1 MNAFEPGR
9 AAGVCIGGR
18 WVGPGEPPFVVAELS
33 GNHNGDL
40 GRALALIDAAHAAGA
55 DAVKLQ
61 TYTADTLTID
71 CDGPHFRIESGPW
84 AGQRLYD
91 LYASA
96 HTPWA
101 WHEAL
106 FDRAR
111 SLGLSIFSTP
121 FDPSSVAFLERF
133 DPPAYKIASFEAV
146 DLPLI
151 ECVAQTGRPLVLS
164 TGLASFDEVDEAIAA
179 AAYGAGRAC
188 KESRHC
194 EEALA
199 DEAIQSASRTS
210 GSPRRIAARDDE
222 LTFPG
227 KDPVVGARRG
237 GMILLHCVSGYPSA
251 PKEARLGR
259 MAQLAARTGLAV
271 GLSDHSLGTAVAV
284 AATALGAVMIEKHL
298 TLSRADGGPDA
309 AFSMEPD
316 EFAALC
322 RDCRTAWSAA
332 HGAPEPCRA
341 ESEKTS
347 LIFRRSLFAVADIPA
362 GARFTAENVRSIRP
376 GHGLAPKHLPQILA
390 RRAACPIARGTP
402 LAWELTRE

>member
-1 MNAFEPGR
+1 MNAASPRR
-9 AAGVCIGGR
+9 AAGACIDGR
-18 WVGPGEPPFVVAELS
+18 RVAPGEPPFIVAELS

-40 GRALALIDAAHAAGA
+40 GRAVALIDAAHAAGA

-71 CDGPHFRIESGPW
+71 CDGPHFRIGNGPW

-91 LYASA
+91 LYVSA
-96 HTPWA
+96 HTPWD

-151 ECVAQTGRPLVLS
+151 ECVAATGRPLVLS
-164 TGLASFDEVDEAIAA
+164 TGLASFDEVEEAVAA
-179 AAYGAGRAC
+179 ARQGFSSWPHSLRPSTGRGPSALWTTGTSPVVTLPVEAAGRVRGDAT
-188 KESRHC
+188 
-194 EEALA
+194 A
-199 DEAIQSASRTS
+199 
-210 GSPRRIAARDDE
+210 P
-222 LTFPG
+222 
-227 KDPVVGARRG
+227 RG

-251 PKEARLGR
+251 PEEARLGR
-259 MAQLAARTGLAV
+259 MAELAARTGLAV
-271 GLSDHSLGTAVAV
+271 GLSDHSLGRAVAV

-347 LIFRRSLFAVADIPA
+347 VIFRRSLFAVADIPA
-362 GARFTAENVRSIRP
+362 GAPFTVENVRSIRP
-376 GHGLAPKHLPQILA
+376 GHGLAPKQLPQILG

-402 LAWELTRE
+402 LAWELTAE

>member
-1 MNAFEPGR
+1 MNAPSSR
-9 AAGVCIGGR
+9 QAAGACIDGR
-18 WVGPGEPPFVVAELS
+18 RVGPGEPPFIVAELS

-71 CDGPHFRIESGPW
+71 CDGPHFRIEHGPW

-96 HTPWA
+96 HTPSD
-101 WHEAL
+101 WHQAL

-151 ECVAQTGRPLVLS
+151 ECVAATGRPLILS
-164 TGLASFDEVDEAIAA
+164 TGLASFEEVDEAIASARRGA
-179 AAYGAGRAC
+179 ATTPTALPSRPHSLQPSTAHGR
-188 KESRHC
+188 S
-194 EEALA
+194 
-199 DEAIQSASRTS
+199 TS
-210 GSPRRIAARDDE
+210 WTTGTSPVATA
-222 LTFPG
+222 
-227 KDPVVGARRG
+227 PVVAEGQDKGDGGASRG

-251 PKEARLGR
+251 ADEAGLGR
-259 MAQLAARTGLAV
+259 MAKLAARTGLAV
-271 GLSDHSLGTAVAV
+271 GLSDHSLGMAVAV
-284 AATALGAVMIEKHL
+284 AAAALGAVMIEKHI

-309 AFSMEPD
+309 AFSMEPE

-322 RDCRTAWSAA
+322 RDCRTAWSAT
-332 HGAPEPCRA
+332 HGAPAACRA

-347 LIFRRSLFAVADIPA
+347 VIFRRSLFVVADIPA
-362 GARFTAENVRSIRP
+362 GAPFTAENVRSIRP
-376 GHGLAPKHLPQILA
+376 GHGLPPKHLPEILG

-402 LAWELTRE
+402 LGWELTAE